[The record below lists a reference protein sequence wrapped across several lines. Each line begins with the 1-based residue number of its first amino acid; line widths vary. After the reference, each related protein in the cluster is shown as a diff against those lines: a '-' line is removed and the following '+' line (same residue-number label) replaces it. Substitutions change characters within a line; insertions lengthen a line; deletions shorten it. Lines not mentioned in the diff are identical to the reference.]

1 VNATIITVRGHVVSE
16 PRHVQFDD
24 GNAVASFRLAS
35 NERRFDRERREWV
48 DVNTTFYTVNCR
60 RGAAA
65 NAAASLRRGQPVIV
79 QGRLRERVWTKD
91 DRSGRSTEIEAD
103 GLGHDLTFGTSAFT
117 RVVRAER
124 LSGGLG
130 RPGEVRDL
138 GESGPG
144 AGGGHPG
151 EPSADVEPGYPD
163 SAGSSWDD
171 RSESADGSEGEFP
184 GEAGRAEPMR
194 PAWASDEAVPIGA

>member
-65 NAAASLRRGQPVIV
+65 NAATSLRRGQPVIV

-117 RVVRAER
+117 RVVRVER
-124 LSGGLG
+124 LSDGLG
-130 RPGEVRDL
+130 RPGEVPDR
-138 GESGPG
+138 GESGAGGEQPG
-144 AGGGHPG
+144 A
-151 EPSADVEPGYPD
+151 PSADVEPGYPD
-163 SAGSSWDD
+163 SASSSWDD
-171 RSESADGSEGEFP
+171 RSESAGGSEGEFR
-184 GEAGRAEPMR
+184 GEAGRAEPVR
-194 PAWASDEAVPIGA
+194 PAWASEEAVPIGA